1 MRRNRESGRDGWET
15 VKFGQG
21 TEKGMASTEESKTAR
36 LGRQMM
42 TMSILVSLAP
52 LFISTLVLFYYY
64 HVVYTDKVVAH
75 MEELGERH
83 AQSIDSYLSE
93 KLSNIKSQILS
104 YSEEELLQDA
114 FLEQRLRLL
123 QSVYRNAYNDLGLI
137 NAHGRLLAYA
147 GPFRLGSADYAD
159 TDWFKSA
166 IKAPEFIS
174 DVFLGFRRIPHF
186 IITVRKYTD
195 GQPWLL
201 RATIDFAGFNALVKE
216 INLGTTGQAFI
227 INRKKE
233 FQTELRRDEN
243 IEPSILDKIVEQK
256 FLSGQA
262 AFMEAKSQDGRE
274 FFYVSAP
281 LKNGEWILVI
291 QQERSD
297 ALYHLYTARK
307 IALSIVVLGSLGIIL
322 TVVLLTRRMQSK
334 ITMVKKDQE
343 AMEKQV
349 VETGKLAAIGEL
361 AAGIAHEIN
370 NPVAIMMESAGWVQ
384 DLMKQNDMEKAET
397 RTEITETLKEIVLQ
411 GRRCKEI
418 THKLLSFARRT
429 DSRVSEV
436 NVNELLE
443 EIISLTS
450 QKARY
455 GGVSVRTELTSES
468 PVIMGSPTELQ
479 QVTLN
484 LINNAIDAI
493 EKPEGVVA
501 VRSRLEG
508 KDVVIDVA
516 DNGKG
521 IPQADLV
528 RIFEPFYTTKPVGKG
543 TGLGLSICYGIIN
556 KMGGEITV
564 ESELDEGT
572 VFHVRIPMSR

>member
-1 MRRNRESGRDGWET
+1 MH
-15 VKFGQG
+15 
-21 TEKGMASTEESKTAR
+21 STEDSNTAR

-42 TMSILVSLAP
+42 VMSIVVSLTP
-52 LFISTLVLFYYY
+52 LFICTLVLFYYY
-64 HVVYTDKVVAH
+64 HVVYTEKVVAY
-75 MEELGERH
+75 MKEMGERH

-93 KLSNIKSQILS
+93 KLSNIKSSALS
-104 YSEEELLQDA
+104 YTEEQLQSDQ
-114 FLEQRLRLL
+114 FLEQRLELL
-123 QSVYRNAYNDLGLI
+123 QNVYRNAYNDLGLI
-137 NAHGRLLAYA
+137 DARGRLLAYA
-147 GPFRLGSADYAD
+147 GPFRLGSVDYAD

-166 IKAPEFIS
+166 IKEPEFIS

-186 IITVRKYTD
+186 IVTVRRYTD
-195 GQPWLL
+195 GKPWLL
-201 RATIDFAGFNALVKE
+201 RATIDFAGFNAMVKE
-216 INLGTTGQAFI
+216 IHLGATGQAFI

-233 FQTELRRDEN
+233 FQTELRHDEN
-243 IEPSILDKIVEQK
+243 IDPAMLDKIVAQK
-256 FLSGQA
+256 FLAGKASL
-262 AFMEAKSQDGRE
+262 MEAEAPDGRD

-297 ALYHLYTARK
+297 ALHHLYTARK
-307 IALSIVVLGSLGIIL
+307 IAISVLVLGGAAIIL
-322 TVVLLTRRMQSK
+322 TVVFLTRRMQGK
-334 ITMVKKDQE
+334 FAMVKKDQE

-384 DLMKQNDMEKAET
+384 DLMKQNDMETPET
-397 RTEITETLKEIVLQ
+397 MKEITDTLKEIVLQ

-436 NVNELLE
+436 KVNELLE
-443 EIISLTS
+443 ELVSLTA
-450 QKARY
+450 QKAKY
-455 GGVSVRTELTSES
+455 GSVSVRTEFTPDN

-479 QVTLN
+479 QVVLN

-493 EKPEGVVA
+493 EKTEGVVV
-501 VRSRLEG
+501 VRSRVEG

-521 IPQADLV
+521 IPHADLT

-572 VFHVRIPMSR
+572 VFHVRIPMSHQDAVR